1 MSVLAGQLLRNSVV
15 KGPVAWALA
24 VALGLLPSIALVSV
38 AQASVLRA
46 SAVQATVVKA
56 GAVRDTQYWLAD
68 YGIEKAW
75 SITRGAGVRI
85 AFIDTGVD
93 GSHPDLAGAVVAGA
107 DFSGLG
113 SIDGQT
119 PVGLVSRHGTM
130 VASLGAGRG
139 HGVDGGVIGS
149 APEAGIVSV
158 SVSFE
163 GTTVSPDDQIARAVR
178 FAVDKGAGVISLSLT
193 RNTSEWPE
201 SWDDAFRY
209 AAEKDVVVIA
219 SAGNRGSGTMAV
231 GAPATMPGVLA
242 VGGVTREGVASDAA
256 SSQGITI
263 AVMAPSEGLVGAVPG
278 GGYTSWSGT
287 SGATPIV
294 AGIAALVRSAFP
306 SMDANNVINRL
317 VATATPV
324 TDNVPDPLYGFGLV
338 NAYDAVTRSV
348 PLVSANPLGS
358 LEDWIV
364 LHREQRGVPAVFP
377 LGPAQV
383 GTETVEFAPPPMAV
397 EDTKREALP
406 FLMTGAFVLALEAV
420 VAIGALRVF
429 RARQRG

>member
-1 MSVLAGQLLRNSVV
+1 MSVLTRRLLKNSVL
-15 KGPVAWALA
+15 KGPFAWGLA
-24 VALGLLPSIALVSV
+24 VILGLLPPIALASV
-38 AQASVLRA
+38 AQASVVPSSVA
-46 SAVQATVVKA
+46 PSSV
-56 GAVRDTQYWLAD
+56 VRDIQYWLAD

-93 GSHPDLAGAVVAGA
+93 GNHPDLAGAVVAGA

-113 SIDGQT
+113 SSDGQT
-119 PVGLVSRHGTM
+119 PVGSVAGHGTM

-139 HGVDGGVIGS
+139 HGDNKGVIGS
-149 APEAGIVSV
+149 APEASIVSA
-158 SVSFE
+158 SVSFD
-163 GTTVSPDDQIARAVR
+163 GSRVSPDDQIARAVR
-178 FAVDKGAGVISLSLT
+178 FAVDNGANVISLSLT

-201 SWDDAFRY
+201 SWDEAFRY
-209 AAEKDVVVIA
+209 AADKDVVVIA

-263 AVMAPSEGLVGAVPG
+263 ALMAPSEGLVGAVPG
-278 GGYTSWSGT
+278 GGYSSWSGT

-306 SMDANNVINRL
+306 AMDANNVINRL

-324 TDNVPDPLYGFGLV
+324 TANVPDPLYGYGLV
-338 NAYDAVTRSV
+338 NAYDAVTREI

-358 LEDWIV
+358 LEDWIA
-364 LHREQRGVPAVFP
+364 LHREQRGNPMVFP
-377 LGPAQV
+377 LGPAQE
-383 GTETVEFAPPPMAV
+383 GRETPGLAPPPMAV
-397 EDTKREALP
+397 EDTRREVLP
-406 FLMTGAFVLALEAV
+406 FVVTGAFALALEVV

>member
-1 MSVLAGQLLRNSVV
+1 
-15 KGPVAWALA
+15 
-24 VALGLLPSIALVSV
+24 
-38 AQASVLRA
+38 
-46 SAVQATVVKA
+46 
-56 GAVRDTQYWLAD
+56 
-68 YGIEKAW
+68 
-75 SITRGAGVRI
+75 
-85 AFIDTGVD
+85 
-93 GSHPDLAGAVVAGA
+93 
-107 DFSGLG
+107 
-113 SIDGQT
+113 
-119 PVGLVSRHGTM
+119 
-130 VASLGAGRG
+130 
-139 HGVDGGVIGS
+139 
-149 APEAGIVSV
+149 
-158 SVSFE
+158 
-163 GTTVSPDDQIARAVR
+163 
-178 FAVDKGAGVISLSLT
+178 VDKGAGVISLSLT